1 MATPIPDVSLI
12 DNSDERAPLLLVLDC
27 SGSMEGEPIAKLQEG
42 LQALDDAMRND
53 PVTATRGRVLTI
65 LYGGNDEVTVG
76 DWQDALDWSPPTLS
90 ANGRTPMGAA
100 VATALKAIE
109 EQKEELRAAG
119 VTYKRPIMLLM
130 SDGVP
135 TDDDWEAVA
144 ESCRNAEQAKKVN
157 VMAVAVG
164 PDADKAVLDQ
174 FSTKGAVRLGGLK
187 FKELFVWLSRSVRA
201 VSQAATGEVVQLPAM
216 TWGTD

>member
-1 MATPIPDVSLI
+1 MAMPIPDVSLI
-12 DNSDERAPLLLVLDC
+12 DNSDERAPLVLVLDC

-42 LQALDDAMRND
+42 LRALDDAMRND

-109 EQKEELRAAG
+109 EQKAELRAAG

-135 TDDDWEAVA
+135 TDDEWEAVA
-144 ESCRNAEQAKKVN
+144 ESCCNAELAKKVN

-164 PDADKAVLDQ
+164 PDADKDVLDR
-174 FSTKGAVRLGGLK
+174 FSTKGAVRLSGLR
-187 FKELFVWLSRSVRA
+187 FKELFIWLSRSVRA
-201 VSQAATGEVVQLPAM
+201 MSQAATGEVVQLPAM